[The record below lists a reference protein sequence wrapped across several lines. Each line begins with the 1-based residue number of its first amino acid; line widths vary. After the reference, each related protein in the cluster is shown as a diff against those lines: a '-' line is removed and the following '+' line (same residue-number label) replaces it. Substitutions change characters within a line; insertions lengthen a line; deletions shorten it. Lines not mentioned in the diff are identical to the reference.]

1 MIFTWARR
9 LREAG
14 ILGMNRRN
22 AEYIMRFN
30 PRSVFPLVDNK
41 LLTKEVAE
49 RFAVPTTAVFLVVK
63 NHGDIPKTESALT
76 DQREFVIKPARGS
89 GGSGIVLIVDRSE
102 KGFVTQSGEALS
114 REDFTYHLA
123 DVLSGIYSL
132 GGHEDVVILE
142 ALIHPAPVFEEV
154 TYQGVPDVRIIVY
167 RGVPVMAMVRLPTRA
182 SDGKANLH
190 RGAIGAG
197 IDLATGKTTAAV
209 HRSDLVSAHPDTG
222 KPVNG
227 ISVPYW
233 EQMLLMAAVSMEMTG
248 LGFLGMDLAID
259 RDQGPL
265 LLELNARP
273 GLAIQIAN
281 QSGLWARL
289 EKVDEAPPEAFATP
303 TSRVEW
309 AQNEF
314 RVKIKSPDTAFHP
327 ISNLNS

>member
-1 MIFTWARR
+1 MIFRWARQ

-14 ILGMNRRN
+14 VLSMNRRN
-22 AEYIMRFN
+22 AEYIMRCN
-30 PRSVFPLVDNK
+30 PRSAFPLVDNK
-41 LLTKEVAE
+41 LLTKEVAA

-63 NHGDIPKTESALT
+63 KHGDIPKTESALAE
-76 DQREFVIKPARGS
+76 QREFVIKPARGS

-102 KGFVTQSGEALS
+102 KGFVTQSGETLS
-114 REDFTYHLA
+114 KEDFTYHLA
-123 DVLSGIYSL
+123 DVLSGIHSL
-132 GGHEDVVILE
+132 GGHEDIVILE

-154 TYQGVPDVRIIVY
+154 TFQGVPDVRIIVY

-197 IDLATGKTTAAV
+197 IELASGKTTAAV
-209 HRSDLVSAHPDTG
+209 HHSDVVTTHPDTG
-222 KPVNG
+222 KPVTG
-227 ISVPYW
+227 IFVPHW

-248 LGFLGMDLAID
+248 LGYLGMDLAID

-281 QSGLWARL
+281 QRGLWQRL
-289 EKVDEAPPEAFATP
+289 EKVDKAPPEVFATP
-303 TSRVEW
+303 ASRVTW
-309 AQNEF
+309 ARNEF
-314 RVKIKSPDTAFHP
+314 KV
-327 ISNLNS
+327 

>member
-1 MIFTWARR
+1 MIFAMARR

-22 AEYIMRFN
+22 AQYIMRYN
-30 PRSVFPLVDNK
+30 PRSAFPLVDNK

-49 RFAVPTTAVFLVVK
+49 RFAVPTTSVFLVIK
-63 NHGDIPKTESALT
+63 NHGDIIRTEPALG

-89 GGSGIVLIVDRSE
+89 GGSGIVLIVDRS
-102 KGFVTQSGEALS
+102 KQGFITQNGETLS

-123 DVLSGIYSL
+123 DILSGIYSL

-154 TYQGVPDVRIIVY
+154 THQGVPDVRIITY

-197 IDLATGKTTAAV
+197 IDLSTGRTMTAV
-209 HRSDLVSAHPDTG
+209 HRSQVVSTHPDTG
-222 KPVNG
+222 KPVGG

-233 EQMLLMAAVSMEMTG
+233 DQMLLMAARSMEMTG
-248 LGFLGMDLAID
+248 LGYLGMDLAID
-259 RDQGPL
+259 RDRGPL

-281 QSGLWARL
+281 RKGLWGRL
-289 EKVDEAPPEAFATP
+289 EKVDKAPLQVFATP
-303 TSRVEW
+303 ESRVEW
-309 AQNEF
+309 AQKEF
-314 RVKIKSPDTAFHP
+314 R
-327 ISNLNS
+327 L

>member
-1 MIFTWARR
+1 MIFAMARR

-22 AEYIMRFN
+22 AEYIMRYN
-30 PRSVFPLVDNK
+30 PRSAFPLVDNK

-49 RFAVPTTAVFLVVK
+49 RFGVPTTSVFLVIQ
-63 NHGDIPKTESALT
+63 NHGDITKTEHALG

-89 GGSGIVLIVDRSE
+89 GGSGIVLIVDRS
-102 KGFVTQSGEALS
+102 KQGFITQNGESLS

-154 TYQGVPDVRIIVY
+154 TYQGVPDVRIITY

-197 IDLATGKTTAAV
+197 IDLSTGRTMTAV
-209 HRSDLVSAHPDTG
+209 HRSQVVSKHPDTG
-222 KPVNG
+222 KPVGG

-233 EQMLLMAAVSMEMTG
+233 EPMLLMAARSMEMTG
-248 LGFLGMDLAID
+248 LGYLGMDLAID
-259 RDQGPL
+259 RDRGPL

-281 QSGLWARL
+281 RKGLWERL
-289 EKVDEAPPEAFATP
+289 EKVDKAPSQVFATP
-303 TSRVEW
+303 ESRVEW
-309 AQNEF
+309 AQKELK
-314 RVKIKSPDTAFHP
+314 V
-327 ISNLNS
+327 